1 VLRLEAAAPEPEA
14 EDRRLGLIRAA
25 LAKAQAEDAAGSRTA
40 RPTESTAIGAVVCR
54 VRSTGSLLESLRV
67 LMNIRWVHEDHI
79 ETLGKRCLMWVLD
92 CDRCP
97 W

>member
-1 VLRLEAAAPEPEA
+1 MLRLEAAAPEPEV

-25 LAKAQAEDAAGSRTA
+25 LAKAQAEDAAGSHREA
-40 RPTESTAIGAVVCR
+40 YRIYSAAIGAAVCR

-67 LMNIRWVHEDHI
+67 LMNIRRVHEDHI
-79 ETLGKRCLMWVLD
+79 ETLGKRCLMWFLD

-97 W
+97 